1 MFYGNILS
9 MPENFVFPPRNRQK
23 SMNEQNSWLRF
34 SFFLVSRS
42 TYSILLNKALFATS
56 ICAMHFKYV
65 QVCEQKMFQLNL
77 CRPLIM
83 CFLLHATTHLINAF
97 INDVNRSKLKK
108 LKIYFSEN
116 YTKT

>member
-1 MFYGNILS
+1 M
-9 MPENFVFPPRNRQK
+9 NRQQ
-23 SMNEQNSWLRF
+23 SMNEQKSWLRF
-34 SFFLVSRS
+34 SFSLFLEYYETKLCLTLHVV
-42 TYSILLNKALFATS
+42 YV
-56 ICAMHFKYV
+56 MHFKYV
-65 QVCEQKMFQLNL
+65 QVCEQKMFQLHL

-108 LKIYFSEN
+108 LTKHFSEN